1 VQPILHHY
9 PPSLF
14 SEKIRT
20 LLGYLKID
28 WQSVIIPSIMP
39 RPDLTP
45 LSGGYRKTP
54 ILQIGA
60 NIYCDTE
67 IISRKLAA
75 LAGNESLYAPGFA
88 AEKVARW
95 ADTELF
101 LTTVALNFRPEA
113 IGGQMGQLT
122 DVSLEEFQKDR
133 AAFSSGATIS
143 IAEPASAVAS
153 FESTL
158 ESLASS
164 LRSPFIFGET
174 PSIADFSVYHCLWFV
189 AGNSINLPMIE
200 KYAAVSEFLGRMRAI
215 SHGTFTEISSEEAL
229 ATGTEATPVA
239 PNNAEV
245 DHTLAGDLKTG
256 DAVTV
261 TPNDSGRIPVSG
273 HLVSWQTNE
282 IVITRD
288 DPKAGAVMVHFPNHG
303 YTVARAE

>member
-1 VQPILHHY
+1 MQPILHHY

-28 WQSVIIPSIMP
+28 WQSVVIPSIMP
-39 RPDLTP
+39 RPNLTP

-75 LAGNESLYAPGFA
+75 LGGNESLYAPGFA
-88 AEKVARW
+88 AEKIARW

-101 LTTVALNFRPEA
+101 LTSVALNFRPEA

-158 ESLASS
+158 ESLESS
-164 LRSPFIFGET
+164 LQSPFLFGDK

-200 KYAAVSEFLGRMRAI
+200 KNANVLGYLNRMRTI
-215 SHGTFTEISSEEAL
+215 GHGNFTEIPSEDAL
-229 ATGTEATPVA
+229 AIGTEATPVV
-239 PNNAEV
+239 PDNANV
-245 DHTLAGDLKTG
+245 DQALAGNLKAG

-273 HLVSWQTNE
+273 HLISWRTNE
-282 IVITRD
+282 VVITRD
-288 DPKAGAVMVHFPNHG
+288 DPTASAIMVHFPNHG
-303 YTVARAE
+303 YTVAPT